1 MVERTKG
8 RTAERLKI
16 KLKKIKKK
24 KKKKKRKN
32 AAPFSHSLSAS
43 STEQVQPGRA
53 APLSVSQGGM
63 HCNDTAEQSATTR
76 LGSGRVDNISTAKTF
91 PTSFATNQFMDASSS
106 KISHGLFKPIMVP
119 LPSPI

>member
-1 MVERTKG
+1 M
-8 RTAERLKI
+8 
-16 KLKKIKKK
+16 KKC
-24 KKKKKRKN
+24 R
-32 AAPFSHSLSAS
+32 AVQHSLSAS
-43 STEQVQPGRA
+43 STEQDQPGRA

-76 LGSGRVDNISTAKTF
+76 LGSGRVDNISTEKTF

-119 LPSPI
+119 LPSHI